1 MGKSS
6 SPRANVS
13 EDDATVPIT
22 VDTDLDVEVD
32 GQPIAVTSSEDRV
45 FLELPSV
52 LALVRIARRPPAV
65 DLAPIDAG
73 LRRGDLAVEI
83 RVRRR
88 TVAALGADTRPSLLL
103 RQAGIEPVE
112 LRIGGVLSAV
122 VAEVAAVVGRVRRSV
137 DRVRDRVQGLL

>member
-1 MGKSS
+1 
-6 SPRANVS
+6 VS

-45 FLELPSV
+45 FLELPSI
-52 LALVRIARRPPAV
+52 LALVRLARRPPAF

-103 RQAGIEPVE
+103 RRAGIEPVE

-122 VAEVAAVVGRVRRSV
+122 VAEVAAGVGRVRRGV